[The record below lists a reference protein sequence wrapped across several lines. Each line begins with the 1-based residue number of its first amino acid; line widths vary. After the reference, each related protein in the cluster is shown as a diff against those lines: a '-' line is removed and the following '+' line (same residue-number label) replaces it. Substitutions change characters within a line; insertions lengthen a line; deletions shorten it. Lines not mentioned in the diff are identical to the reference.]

1 MSCTILLLVLVG
13 ADLVDA
19 FFDLDAIMA
28 ILCFVT
34 NKLTSFVV
42 SLSLSISM
50 TSFYSNQTISSLV
63 IQIIDGCVPI
73 VFDKLH
79 QVEETYHI
87 LVHFPLHT
95 CSCPGVAP
103 SHSRWRVQT
112 SEAMVAQSN

>member
-1 MSCTILLLVLVG
+1 VSCVILLLVLVG

-87 LVHFPLHT
+87 LVHFPLHMFLSW
-95 CSCPGVAP
+95 SCPLAFKMESP
-103 SHSRWRVQT
+103 NIRSHGS
-112 SEAMVAQSN
+112 AI